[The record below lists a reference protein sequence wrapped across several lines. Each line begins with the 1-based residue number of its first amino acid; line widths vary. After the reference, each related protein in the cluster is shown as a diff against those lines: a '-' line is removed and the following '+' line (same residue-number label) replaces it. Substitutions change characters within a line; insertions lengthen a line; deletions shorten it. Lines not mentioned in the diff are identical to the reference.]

1 MTAVV
6 KSKAYDTFDK
16 KLMAELVKM
25 AAEENIMKTWI
36 FNYAN
41 HNFSLVVGYILALFF
56 VIYTKM
62 WLNFEK
68 SPIWAHLK

>member
-25 AAEENIMKTWI
+25 AAEENIMKT
-36 FNYAN
+36 
-41 HNFSLVVGYILALFF
+41 
-56 VIYTKM
+56 
-62 WLNFEK
+62 
-68 SPIWAHLK
+68 